1 MNSQSQSGARQRTIP
16 SYEAVAADDTGNNAR
31 DRDGK
36 TLTPMD
42 QSSDPKDIE
51 ITRQI
56 RKAVM
61 ADDSLST
68 TAKNIKIIT
77 IDGAATLRGPVE
89 SSSERINIGKK
100 ANVIAPGKV
109 NNQLEVTVR

>member
-1 MNSQSQSGARQRTIP
+1 MTRYRQRP
-16 SYEAVAADDTGNNAR
+16 
-31 DRDGK
+31 
-36 TLTPMD
+36 
-42 QSSDPKDIE
+42 
-51 ITRQI
+51 
-56 RKAVM
+56 
-61 ADDSLST
+61 
-68 TAKNIKIIT
+68 KNIKIIT